1 MACSFLWCG
10 RGNAHIE
17 TAGLVGRT
25 TGKSQRRI
33 TLHQGTEH
41 TSPNAHTP
49 PCLAR
54 AVSYEDAYRSTLPRA
69 PSAPA
74 SHLPSQNRRSFV
86 TTQGMTTGGIRPRSR
101 IYVHYARFEAL
112 FTNFR
117 FLHAA
122 PPAPS
127 PPSPWL
133 WVPTCQFSSYFI
145 ILLLVIVYCL
155 LLLFITATPSR
166 RLRYAVTRAPLSHSL
181 RGGPGR
187 LGTEPGCTRQSI

>member
-1 MACSFLWCG
+1 MADATLHENVGSTSWGQGGLKLACSFLWCG

-101 IYVHYARFEAL
+101 IYVHRAL
-112 FTNFR
+112 KR
-117 FLHAA
+117 FLLILDF
-122 PPAPS
+122 S
-127 PPSPWL
+127 TQPPSPSPSPARRRGSL
-133 WVPTCQFSSYFI
+133 HVNFRV
-145 ILLLVIVYCL
+145 ILLSY
-155 LLLFITATPSR
+155 
-166 RLRYAVTRAPLSHSL
+166 Y
-181 RGGPGR
+181 
-187 LGTEPGCTRQSI
+187 

>member
-1 MACSFLWCG
+1 MADATLHENVGSTSWGQGGLKLACSFLWCG

-122 PPAPS
+122 PAPAPAR
-127 PPSPWL
+127 
-133 WVPTCQFSSYFI
+133 Q
-145 ILLLVIVYCL
+145 
-155 LLLFITATPSR
+155 
-166 RLRYAVTRAPLSHSL
+166 
-181 RGGPGR
+181 GPCR
-187 LGTEPGCTRQSI
+187 CSQKM

>member
-1 MACSFLWCG
+1 MADATLHENVGSTSWGQGGLKLACSFLWCG

-122 PPAPS
+122 PPAP
-127 PPSPWL
+127 PSPSS

-145 ILLLVIVYCL
+145 ILLLVTIT
-155 LLLFITATPSR
+155 LLLFTIHYRHPRTPPASCR
-166 RLRYAVTRAPLSHSL
+166 CA
-181 RGGPGR
+181 
-187 LGTEPGCTRQSI
+187 CTP

>member
-1 MACSFLWCG
+1 MADATLHENVGSTSWGQGGLKLACSFLWCG

-122 PPAPS
+122 PPAPA
-127 PPSPWL
+127 PPARGRGSL
-133 WVPTCQFSSYFI
+133 HVKFR
-145 ILLLVIVYCL
+145 VIV
-155 LLLFITATPSR
+155 
-166 RLRYAVTRAPLSHSL
+166 LSYYW
-181 RGGPGR
+181 
-187 LGTEPGCTRQSI
+187 

>member
-117 FLHAA
+117 FFHAA
-122 PPAPS
+122 PQPQPVKARVGAPRKCEKLKKNLRS
-127 PPSPWL
+127 ARFFFTFWA
-133 WVPTCQFSSYFI
+133 
-145 ILLLVIVYCL
+145 
-155 LLLFITATPSR
+155 LFGQGRRRRTQLGLAASLSR
-166 RLRYAVTRAPLSHSL
+166 PC
-181 RGGPGR
+181 G
-187 LGTEPGCTRQSI
+187 LGSVLKQRTSC

>member
-1 MACSFLWCG
+1 M
-10 RGNAHIE
+10 
-17 TAGLVGRT
+17 
-25 TGKSQRRI
+25 
-33 TLHQGTEH
+33 LHQGTEH

-127 PPSPWL
+127 PSS

-145 ILLLVIVYCL
+145 ILLLVTITL
-155 LLLFITATPSR
+155 LLPTVHYRHPLTPPA
-166 RLRYAVTRAPLSHSL
+166 LCRYARAP
-181 RGGPGR
+181 
-187 LGTEPGCTRQSI
+187 